1 MRLVCSGRYLE
12 LIAAESGLRKPLI
25 FKRIQ
30 GRRESTAAASK
41 G

>member
-1 MRLVCSGRYLE
+1 MGPVCSGRYLE
-12 LIAAESGLRKPLI
+12 LIGAESGLRKPLI

-30 GRRESTAAASK
+30 GRRESTATVGK